1 MARQPEC
8 RPEGIIVDLATV
20 LQPWSSY
27 DGKCGNEK
35 LIIASLL

>member
-1 MARQPEC
+1 MAQQPEC

-27 DGKCGNEK
+27 DEKCENEK
-35 LIIASLL
+35 LIIASFL